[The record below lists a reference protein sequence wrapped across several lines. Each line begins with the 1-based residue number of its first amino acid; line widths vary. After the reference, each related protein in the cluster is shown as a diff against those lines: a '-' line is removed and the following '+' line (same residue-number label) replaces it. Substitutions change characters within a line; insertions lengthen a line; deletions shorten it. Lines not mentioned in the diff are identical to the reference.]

1 MSLPTKATLSIF
13 PPPPFSS
20 SLQTFACS
28 FSCCRYRNFFL
39 QASAF
44 HSAHP
49 TPLPVVVANGGG
61 VGDPTPLSFLLSK
74 AGPPPS
80 RSLRTHTWG
89 KRAGKEF
96 SLSLSIQLLPA
107 MPFGECVRIIQRSAR
122 VGLRRGGR
130 GEKSHS
136 CSAARCSRSHMHLAK
151 KRRLGKN
158 ICAIG
163 DHGMSVYYWRKRKKE
178 RRQVARRRDCNF
190 SCESS
195 FFGSSVGGTSPVW

>member
-74 AGPPPS
+74 AGPPPLS
-80 RSLRTHTWG
+80 IATYTHMG
-89 KRAGKEF
+89 KASWERVL
-96 SLSLSIQLLPA
+96 SLSLHPA
-107 MPFGECVRIIQRSAR
+107 AACNAFWGVRTYHTTERACW
-122 VGLRRGGR
+122 VKAGG
-130 GEKSHS
+130 
-136 CSAARCSRSHMHLAK
+136 
-151 KRRLGKN
+151 
-158 ICAIG
+158 
-163 DHGMSVYYWRKRKKE
+163 E
-178 RRQVARRRDCNF
+178 RRKV
-190 SCESS
+190 S
-195 FFGSSVGGTSPVW
+195 FVFCSPL